1 MKNVA
6 LITGADGGIGS
17 ELCKIHASLG
27 GDLIIVARNS
37 EKLYDLK
44 KKLEK
49 IYNVS
54 VYVII
59 SDLTLPDATKKV
71 YQEVKTNN
79 IQIDYLFNNAGFGA
93 IGNYWELN
101 ENQNIGMI
109 KLNVLALSEL
119 TQWFLPDM
127 VKRGSGRIL
136 NTSSIASLVPGPL
149 MTVYFASKAYVR
161 YFGNALNEELRGTG
175 VTVTTLLPGPT
186 ASGFGSRSGMDKTIL
201 FKKVATPSD
210 VATKAYKAM
219 LKGRLNVIAGVSGLL
234 RFLFLWEPFI
244 PQKLLLR
251 IVKRL
256 LKV

>member
-6 LITGADGGIGS
+6 LITGADGSIGR
-17 ELCKIHASLG
+17 ELCNIHASLG
-27 GDLIIVARNS
+27 GDLVIVARNS
-37 EKLYDLK
+37 EKLVALK

-49 IYNVS
+49 IYKVS

-59 SDLTLPDATKKV
+59 SDLTLPDATKNV
-71 YQEVKTNN
+71 YQEVKNKG
-79 IQIDYLFNNAGFGA
+79 IEIEYLFNNAGFGA
-93 IGNYWELN
+93 LGNYWELK
-101 ENQNIGMI
+101 EEQNIGMV

-119 TQWFLPDM
+119 IQWFLPDM

-136 NTSSIASLVPGPL
+136 NTSSVASLVPGPM
-149 MTVYFASKAYVR
+149 MTVYFASKVYVR
-161 YFGNALNEELRGTG
+161 YLGNALNEELRGTG

-201 FKKVATPSD
+201 FKKLANPSD

-219 LKGRLNVIAGVSGLL
+219 LKGKLNVIAGISGLL

-244 PQKLLLR
+244 PQKILLR

>member
-1 MKNVA
+1 MNNVA

-17 ELCKIHASLG
+17 ELCKMHASLG
-27 GDLIIVARNS
+27 GDLVIVARNS
-37 EKLYDLK
+37 EKLAALK
-44 KKLEK
+44 EKLEK
-49 IYNVS
+49 IYSIS

-59 SDLTLPDATKKV
+59 SDLTLPDAAKRV
-71 YQEVKTNN
+71 YEEVKKND
-79 IQIDYLFNNAGFGA
+79 IEIEYLINNAGFGA
-93 IGNYWELN
+93 LGNYWELK
-101 ENQNIGMI
+101 EAQNMGMI

-136 NTSSIASLVPGPL
+136 NTSSVASLVPGPL

-161 YFGNALNEELRGTG
+161 YFGNALSEELRGTG

-186 ASGFGSRSGMDKTIL
+186 VSGFGSRSGMDKTIL
-201 FKKVATPSD
+201 FKKMATPSE
-210 VATKAYKAM
+210 VASKAYKSMMAG
-219 LKGRLNVIAGVSGLL
+219 KLNVIAGISGLL
-234 RFLFLWEPFI
+234 RFLFLWVPFI

-251 IVKRL
+251 IVKKL

>member
-1 MKNVA
+1 MRNVA

-27 GDLIIVARNS
+27 GDLVIVARNS
-37 EKLYDLK
+37 EKLDTLK

-59 SDLTLPDATKKV
+59 SDLTFPDATKKV
-71 YQEVKTNN
+71 YQEVKTNG
-79 IQIDYLFNNAGFGA
+79 IEVEYLFNNAGFGA
-93 IGNYWELN
+93 VGNYWELK
-101 ENQNIGMI
+101 EEQNIGI
-109 KLNVLALSEL
+109 VKLNVLALSEL

-136 NTSSIASLVPGPL
+136 NTSSIAALVPGPL

-161 YFGNALNEELRGTG
+161 YFGNALSEELRGTG

-186 ASGFGSRSGMDKTIL
+186 ASGFGPRSGMDKTIL
-201 FKKVATPSD
+201 FKRVATPSE

-219 LKGRLNVIAGVSGLL
+219 LKGRLNVIAGVSGVL

-256 LKV
+256 LRV

>member
-1 MKNVA
+1 MRNVA

-17 ELCKIHASLG
+17 ELCKMHASLG
-27 GDLIIVARNS
+27 GDLVIVARNS
-37 EKLYDLK
+37 DKLNDLK

-59 SDLTLPDATKKV
+59 SDLTLPDSTKKV
-71 YQEVKTNN
+71 YETVKNN
-79 IQIDYLFNNAGFGA
+79 DIEIEYLINNAGFGA
-93 IGNYWELN
+93 LGNYWELK
-101 ENQNIGMI
+101 EDQNMGMI
-109 KLNVLALSEL
+109 KLNILALSEL

-127 VKRGSGRIL
+127 VKRGSGRIR
-136 NTSSIASLVPGPL
+136 NTSSVASLVPGPL

-186 ASGFGSRSGMDKTIL
+186 VSGFGSRSGMDKTIL
-201 FKKVATPSD
+201 FKKMATPSE
-210 VATKAYKAM
+210 VASKAYKSMMAG
-219 LKGRLNVIAGVSGLL
+219 KLNVISGISGIL
-234 RFLFLWEPFI
+234 RFLFLWVPFI

-256 LKV
+256 LKI